1 MACYVVAFALIEK
14 VRKEQFVVGLTN
26 SKTKKLLLQLINQM
40 PNPVTL
46 VSKKGQI
53 LFCNA
58 QFETMVNSRLG
69 IKTLPTSIF
78 KLATEEDDSC
88 VKLKDLVND
97 FTKNNSSPKK
107 MNEDKSNMKSGKIE
121 IRLVKNL
128 KKSLSPLP
136 RNKKSP
142 SETSSRSQ
150 NDETR
155 TKFDN
160 NLNQKEVFDSKVYS
174 INAL

>member
-1 MACYVVAFALIEK
+1 
-14 VRKEQFVVGLTN
+14 
-26 SKTKKLLLQLINQM
+26 
-40 PNPVTL
+40 
-46 VSKKGQI
+46 
-53 LFCNA
+53 
-58 QFETMVNSRLG
+58 
-69 IKTLPTSIF
+69 
-78 KLATEEDDSC
+78 
-88 VKLKDLVND
+88 
-97 FTKNNSSPKK
+97 

-128 KKSLSPLP
+128 KKSFSPLP

-160 NLNQKEVFDSKVYS
+160 NLNQKEVFDSKVY
-174 INAL
+174 